1 MRNGKALALIAKD
14 NDQYVIKDWIVY
26 AAAATAGALLI
37 GLFTYFHILNE
48 INSANNVVILKFD
61 KCIYTI

>member
-1 MRNGKALALIAKD
+1 VSPLTVRNGKALALIAKD

-26 AAAATAGALLI
+26 AAAATAGVLLI

-48 INSANNVVILKFD
+48 IYSAKKFY
-61 KCIYTI
+61 IEI